1 MNQMN
6 RLQKKCVIGTV
17 GIHLLLF
24 LILIVGPAFFN
35 PQPKV
40 DNTQVLDM
48 IPANLVD
55 AAVNSGV
62 RGAQLPQPT
71 PVQPQPQP
79 PPPQPQY
86 SPPPPRIAQPP
97 PPAPTP
103 SPSPSLI
110 KEFERYFASK
120 PTPSVKP
127 DMTPVERPVK
137 HQDTDDNIKISLTKV
152 KRTPQKNSSP
162 DNAADAREL
171 NKELRTL
178 KTSLSSST
186 KIDLPGNSS
195 ASEASYVSALQSVY
209 DRALRPNVPEQ
220 AASGS
225 EKTIVKVT
233 IASDGTVIS
242 SEIISPSGDP
252 AWDNAVQRTLNQV
265 TYIAAFPEGATEKER
280 SYNLGFSPDIE
291 RSLE

>member
-86 SPPPPRIAQPP
+86 SPPPPRIVQPP

-127 DMTPVERPVK
+127 DMTPVERPVQ

-162 DNAADAREL
+162 DNAANARAINSEL
-171 NKELRTL
+171 KSL
-178 KTSLSSST
+178 KSSLSSST
-186 KIDLPGNSS
+186 KIDMPGDSS
-195 ASEASYVSALQSVY
+195 ASAANYALVVKSIYFRTILANMPDQVAANVS
-209 DRALRPNVPEQ
+209 
-220 AASGS
+220 
-225 EKTIVKVT
+225 TIVRVT
-233 IASDGTVIS
+233 IASDGTVTS
-242 SEIISPSGDP
+242 SEIVTPSGDTT
-252 AWDNAVQRTLNQV
+252 WDNAVQRTLNQV
-265 TYIAAFPEGATEKER
+265 TFIAPFPTGSTDEER
-280 SYNLGFSPDIE
+280 HYTLDFNPQVE